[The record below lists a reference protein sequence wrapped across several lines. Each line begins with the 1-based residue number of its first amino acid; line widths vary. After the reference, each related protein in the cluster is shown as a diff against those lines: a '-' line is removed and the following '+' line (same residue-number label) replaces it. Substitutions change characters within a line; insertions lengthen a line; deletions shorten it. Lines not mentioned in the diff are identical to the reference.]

1 MSRSASRE
9 FESAWQRDRTR
20 VRGRSS
26 RSLAVPPSRRGVALV
41 IVMVVV
47 MMLSLAA
54 YGYNH
59 QMITA
64 YRLGRQHA
72 ERAQARLAALSGV
85 EAMLALVD
93 LPEPIRRQRLRE
105 ERSFRSPLAPESGS
119 LGGAETNDAWS
130 FSIVSPRLSAD
141 DGSSSDL
148 PWRFG
153 LTNESAKL
161 NVHMLRRQERLFPGH
176 ARRTLLSLPG
186 ATVAD
191 VDAFLA
197 EYDLLPTPSRRDLL
211 AELSERTAAD
221 LGDPTVRVARRW
233 TGGDWDHN
241 ERIERLER
249 MVSAA
254 GEATAAGASAVSGET
269 SAVQSDAARHAWRNY
284 LTFQS
289 GRRNVNRDGRPR
301 IDLNA
306 ANLRGLH
313 RALSTLWSEEQA
325 DFVILARQHGT
336 VSSPPAAP
344 TRGDT
349 ETEKPTIDFDRA
361 AIHRLASPLDL
372 IGVAVRLS
380 GMGSKVRW
388 VLSPFRETAEAGPL
402 DLDSL
407 VDDVTT
413 ESEAV
418 LNGQVDIMQAPAEVL
433 IGIPGMTESLAGR
446 LIESRQAVAAD
457 SGAPTVAWLVTR
469 QVISLGTLRE
479 WYPWITIGGDC
490 YGGQVIGY
498 RDSLSPLF
506 RTTFVIDA
514 RYGAGRIGRFQ
525 HWHGWGHGFDIRQLR
540 GDALPPG
547 P

>member
-1 MSRSASRE
+1 MSRLSSRA
-9 FESAWQRDRTR
+9 FQRAGRRDRAR
-20 VRGRSS
+20 VSDWPWRS
-26 RSLAVPPSRRGVALV
+26 PGTPGSRRGVALV

-59 QMITA
+59 QMVTA
-64 YRLGRQHA
+64 YRLSRQHA
-72 ERAQARLAALSGV
+72 ERAQARLAAHSGI
-85 EAMLALVD
+85 EAMLTLAD
-93 LPEPIRRQRLRE
+93 LPEPIRRQRLRD
-105 ERSFRSPLAPESGS
+105 ERSFRSPLADETGRPD
-119 LGGAETNDAWS
+119 GAEASDAWA
-130 FSIVSPRLSAD
+130 FAVVSPRLSAE
-141 DGSSSDL
+141 DGPSSEL

-153 LTNESAKL
+153 LINESAKL
-161 NVHMLRRQERLFPGH
+161 NVAMLRRQERLFPGH

-191 VDAFLA
+191 VDVFLA
-197 EYDLLPTPSRRDLL
+197 EYSLLPAPTRRDLR
-211 AELSERTAAD
+211 AELGERTAAD
-221 LGDPTVRVARRW
+221 AGDPTIRVARLW

-254 GEATAAGASAVSGET
+254 GEATAAGTPAVSGET
-269 SAVQSDAARHAWRNY
+269 SVGRSDVPRHAWRNY

-289 GRRNVNRDGRPR
+289 GRRNVTRDGRPR

-306 ANLRGLH
+306 VNLRGLH
-313 RALSTLWSEEQA
+313 RALSTLWSEEHA
-325 DFVILARQHGT
+325 DFVILARQQGT
-336 VSSPPAAP
+336 VASPSAP
-344 TRGDT
+344 PPGG
-349 ETEKPTIDFDRA
+349 EPGTEKPTIDFDRP
-361 AIHRLASPLDL
+361 AIHRFASPLDL
-372 IGVAVRLS
+372 IGVAVRLP
-380 GMGSKVRW
+380 GRGSQFRW
-388 VLSPFRETAEAGPL
+388 VLSPFRETAEVGPL

-418 LNGQVDIMQAPAEVL
+418 LNGQIDIMQAPAEVL

-457 SGAPTVAWLVTR
+457 SATPTVAWLVTR

-514 RYGAGRIGRFQ
+514 RYGAARIGRFQ

-540 GDALPPG
+540 GDALSPG